1 MDFEKSKEY
10 YVKIV
15 NELRN
20 RVKKLIVISLLPTDR
35 KYINIKVEDFNN
47 WLKNSYPNEFLNLYQ
62 YFIDENLEMKRVYTT
77 DGIHLNHK
85 GYEIFNKILDKRLQE
100 IK

>member
-1 MDFEKSKEY
+1 MK
-10 YVKIV
+10 
-15 NELRN
+15 N
-20 RVKKLIVISLLPTDR
+20 IVIIGAGGLAR
-35 KYINIKVEDFNN
+35 EVQHVIEKINHK
-47 WLKNSYPNEFLNLYQ
+47 KNQWNLIG
-62 YFIDENLEMKRVYTT
+62 FIDENLEMKRVYTT